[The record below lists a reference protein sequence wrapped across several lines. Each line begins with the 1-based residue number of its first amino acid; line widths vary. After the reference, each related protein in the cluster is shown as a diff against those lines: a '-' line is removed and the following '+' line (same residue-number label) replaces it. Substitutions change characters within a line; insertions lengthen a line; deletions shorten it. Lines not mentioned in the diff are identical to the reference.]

1 MFFILFLHRNLHHH
15 GRFDL
20 GVFEVCFFGVF
31 WTWTVILRFSVFIV
45 CVCHCHRFL
54 GPVSLGSHVWLPLHV
69 RTTVSTLVAVGLTPA
84 LAVSSAETGYC
95 HSAIQKSLCLL
106 GASVTLAPVDDP
118 HRPTV
123 LLQEG
128 GEEEA
133 IQGR

>member
-1 MFFILFLHRNLHHH
+1 M
-15 GRFDL
+15 
-20 GVFEVCFFGVF
+20 
-31 WTWTVILRFSVFIV
+31 
-45 CVCHCHRFL
+45 
-54 GPVSLGSHVWLPLHV
+54 